1 MGRGI
6 RESEL
11 IADEHA
17 RRLTYKKRR
26 IGLLKK
32 AMQLSLLSDCE
43 IQLKIFWKE
52 DGSLLEYSSD
62 YTSETRKL
70 ADLE

>member
-1 MGRGI
+1 MGRGV

-11 IADEHA
+11 ISDEHQ

-52 DGSLLEYSSD
+52 DGSLIEY
-62 YTSETRKL
+62 
-70 ADLE
+70 